1 MSTVLV
7 VDAACDLPKS
17 FLDERGI
24 WLLPTSIRVD
34 KTIYTDDKD
43 PTKLLNFYNKGL
55 LTREHDAESLAYTSE
70 QITELFLAKIVN
82 KFDFALVQT
91 VSRKRSLIYDNA
103 LQSSFSILREY
114 RGVRASSN
122 AARQGSFA
130 MRVFNTGTLFC
141 GQGILAAY
149 TSDLI
154 AQGKPKNEILKLS
167 TDMREKIH
175 AFIVPPSVHY
185 VRDRARK
192 KGEDSISAFSA
203 FIAKSLDIV
212 PIIQGRNDKTE
223 PAAKVRGFENAV
235 DKLFNHAI
243 KYINAGL
250 LSPYVIV
257 SVAGDLSVLDQFSAY
272 KELLKVAQQKNIRVL
287 PCVMGLTSGLNVG
300 PGSIGLGFLA
310 EDGSFSLSD

>member
-17 FLDERGI
+17 FLNERGI

-43 PTKLLNFYNKGL
+43 PTKLLNFYRKGL
-55 LTREHDAESLAYTSE
+55 LTRDHDAESLAYTAE
-70 QITELFLAKIVN
+70 QITQLFLAKIVN
-82 KFDFALVQT
+82 RFDFALVQT

-103 LQSSFSILREY
+103 LQASFSILREY
-114 RGVRASSN
+114 RNVRENIGRKGA
-122 AARQGSFA
+122 FA

-154 AQGKPKNEILKLS
+154 LQGKPKNEILKLS
-167 TDMREKIH
+167 TDMRDNIQ
-175 AFIVPPSVHY
+175 AFLVPPSVHY
-185 VRDRARK
+185 VRERARK

-203 FIAKSLDIV
+203 LVAKSFDIV
-212 PIIQGRNDKTE
+212 PIIQGRNDNTG
-223 PAAKVRGFENAV
+223 PVAKIRGFEHAV
-235 DKLFNHAI
+235 DAMFQHAI
-243 KYINAGL
+243 KHVKAGL

-257 SVAGDLSVLDQFSAY
+257 SIAGDLEKLDQIASY
-272 KELLKVAQQKNIRVL
+272 KELVQAAELRNIRVL
-287 PCVMGLTSGLNVG
+287 TTVMGLTGGLNVG
-300 PGSIGLGFLA
+300 PGAIGLGFLA
-310 EDGSFSLSD
+310 YDREYTFG